1 MIVVFRWPP
10 GKNKFFRSDILQG
23 KFLFKR
29 FHPYTH
35 NLEHLQKIKKKKKKK
50 ELMAEIWM
58 AYPMYNSEPVDVFH
72 SSKQL

>member
-29 FHPYTH
+29 FHLYIH
-35 NLEHLQKIKKKKKKK
+35 NLEHLQKIKNKKKKS
-50 ELMAEIWM
+50 MAENWM

>member
-29 FHPYTH
+29 FYPYTH
-35 NLEHLQKIKKKKKKK
+35 NLEHLQKIKKKK
-50 ELMAEIWM
+50 LMAENWM